1 MFKCTETQ
9 LLRHGNMENVFNSQL
24 IVRLVLPLQQVFA
37 HARFCLLSGVFF
49 LSCQI
54 YTFCNANVNYDA
66 LVETSLINLILK
78 GAL

>member
-1 MFKCTETQ
+1 
-9 LLRHGNMENVFNSQL
+9 MENVFNSQL

-37 HARFCLLSGVFF
+37 HARFCLLSGVF

-66 LVETSLINLILK
+66 LVETLLINLILK